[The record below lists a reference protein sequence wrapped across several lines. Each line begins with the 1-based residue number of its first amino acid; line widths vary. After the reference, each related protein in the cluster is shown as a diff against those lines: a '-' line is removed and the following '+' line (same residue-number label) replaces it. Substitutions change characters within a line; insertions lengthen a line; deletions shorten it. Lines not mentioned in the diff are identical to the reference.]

1 MKKII
6 LIITI
11 CSVLA
16 ITLFYFY
23 NAKNSYNLLNKE
35 TNKINNSIKKKN
47 KTNYSFKRWDDG
59 FYRFYTD
66 SMLKKYPEI
75 LQYDQFMLRNHF
87 ESPFI
92 IKRDN
97 DDLYGVYDKETNKL
111 LIPHK
116 YEMLESCS
124 SSYSMFFIGTEK
136 NKFLDK
142 KKLKQIIA
150 YNNDIVFES
159 NYDEYDCSTFY
170 CGIRTNNNG
179 KYGVV
184 SYDGIEVVKPEYDEI
199 ICQEHFGES
208 GGWYYIVR
216 KDDKYGVFDNHGNKI
231 IPLQNKKL
239 GNITGS
245 PFFIIYDN
253 GKKGVINIYGEIIIP
268 PKYNS
273 IELKSFGYKLE
284 DYYFVTCNE
293 NNTCYISDI
302 YGEIEH
308 MVEGANSTRA
318 IIKLEKGYYIKNCEM
333 DIYGEIEH
341 ILEGVNSTQAI
352 RKLEKGYQ
360 TKNCEMD
367 TSVIYDNNG
376 KKVADVNGII
386 IAPLSDKYIFYRTFG
401 VDGGLGVIDYKGQ
414 VIMEPKF
421 DAHDISGVS
430 KNGLINI
437 MRYGKNGIVYNNK
450 MLLEPVYHN
459 VYLSFGHVLVLNIED
474 GEKYYYIASDE
485 DFVKFNGD
493 LSKCKKYHIR
503 QFRSLKE
510 NRCYKFIKDDG
521 TEDLYCDSN

>member
-16 ITLFYFY
+16 ITFFYFY
-23 NAKNSYNLLNKE
+23 NVKNSYNLLNKE

-116 YEMLESCS
+116 YEMLESCG

-136 NKFLDK
+136 NKFVDK
-142 KKLKQIIA
+142 KKLKQIIS

-159 NYDEYDCSTFY
+159 NYDKFDCSTFY
-170 CGIRTNNNG
+170 CGIRTNNHG

-253 GKKGVINIYGEIIIP
+253 GKKGVIDIYGKIIIP
-268 PKYNS
+268 PKYSS
-273 IELKSFGYKLE
+273 IELKSLGYKLE
-284 DYYFVTCNE
+284 DFYFVTCNE

-308 MVEGANSTRA
+308 IVEGANSTRA
-318 IIKLEKGYYIKNCEM
+318 IRKLEKGYYI
-333 DIYGEIEH
+333 
-341 ILEGVNSTQAI
+341 
-352 RKLEKGYQ
+352 
-360 TKNCEMD
+360 KNCEMD

-376 KKVADVNGII
+376 KKVANVNGII
-386 IAPLSDKYIFYRTFG
+386 IAPLSDKYIFYRTYG

-421 DAHDISGVS
+421 DAHDIRGVS
-430 KNGLINI
+430 KNGLIKI

-450 MLLEPVYHN
+450 ILLEPVYYN

-474 GEKYYYIASDE
+474 GEEYYYIASDE

-493 LSKCKKYHIR
+493 LSKCKKYPIR